1 MLVVLWAGQFNTG
14 SALFWNM
21 FYILK
26 HTDVREKV
34 EKEIQ
39 TVLTSLKDKTDPGT
53 IKPKITLDD
62 ILKIEKQ
69 DLNKFVILGE
79 NIQDLMRQRGL
90 TLIRWLIHAS
100 AKKLGQMAGQIA
112 KMISTLFQ
120 YNFFELANLVY
131 FNAMSSKV

>member
-1 MLVVLWAGQFNTG
+1 MFSSGRLHEEILLLSHFIENFVNHMLVVLWAGQFNTG

-90 TLIRWLIHAS
+90 TLIR
-100 AKKLGQMAGQIA
+100 
-112 KMISTLFQ
+112 
-120 YNFFELANLVY
+120 
-131 FNAMSSKV
+131 